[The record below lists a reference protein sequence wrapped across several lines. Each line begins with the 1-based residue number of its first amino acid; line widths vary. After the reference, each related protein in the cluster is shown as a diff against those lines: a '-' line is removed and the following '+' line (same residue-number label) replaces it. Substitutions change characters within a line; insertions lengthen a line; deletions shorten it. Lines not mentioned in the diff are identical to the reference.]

1 MQCRL
6 KGKGLKLLHHY
17 PDQLWAMGDKSVPN
31 AGFTPG
37 RIFPQVKH
45 TGHPSFTCSCSAAH
59 VCGYMGSAGM
69 DIQVRVSVNGFG
81 VCLKC
86 THDSSLHTAS
96 HGHW

>member
-37 RIFPQVKH
+37 RIFPQVRH
-45 TGHPSFTCSCSAAH
+45 T
-59 VCGYMGSAGM
+59 V
-69 DIQVRVSVNGFG
+69 DV
-81 VCLKC
+81 
-86 THDSSLHTAS
+86 
-96 HGHW
+96 